1 MSAKILV
8 VDDSGLARRMS
19 RQLLEEL
26 GHTVEEAADGAQA
39 LERYVLNRHDVILL
53 DMVMHGMYGLE
64 VLTKLRQLNPKLPVI
79 IVTADIQKTTR
90 EQVKSAGA
98 AAMVNK
104 PLNKDELASV
114 LGTVLSGGA
123 AWS

>member
-8 VDDSGLARRMS
+8 VDDSGLARRMM
-19 RQLLEEL
+19 RQMLEEL
-26 GHTVEEAADGAQA
+26 GHTVEEAADGSQT
-39 LERYVLNRHDVILL
+39 LERYVLNQHDLVVL

-64 VLTKLRQLNPKLPVI
+64 VLAKFQEINPKLPVI
-79 IVTADIQKTTR
+79 IATADIQKTTR
-90 EQVKSAGA
+90 EQARAGGA

-104 PLNKDELASV
+104 PLKKEEMTAV
-114 LGTVLSGGA
+114 LKTVLAGGN

>member
-19 RQLLEEL
+19 RQLLEEM

-90 EQVKSAGA
+90 EQVRSAGA

-104 PLNKDELASV
+104 PLNKEELSSV

-123 AWS
+123 VWS